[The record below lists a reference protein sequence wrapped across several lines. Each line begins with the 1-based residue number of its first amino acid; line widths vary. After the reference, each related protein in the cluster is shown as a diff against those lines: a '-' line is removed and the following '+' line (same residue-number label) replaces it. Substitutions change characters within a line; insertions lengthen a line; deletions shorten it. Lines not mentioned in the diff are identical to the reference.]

1 MSVYGETVKGGVKPE
16 RVSVIHGIAFGSS
29 DKISAG
35 ILSCLLLQLQYL
47 FYFIFLYLTYFV
59 FSMYVLITTCNQS
72 SKSKIKVK
80 VFAITFS
87 RKCLMQFN
95 VLRSENF
102 SWFLFPSHFKN
113 ILMFKKRGIITSS
126 RRFDK
131 LSDRPGRTGLQMPLC
146 KCPGGLG
153 TFGTD

>member
-95 VLRSENF
+95 VLRSKNF
-102 SWFLFPSHFKN
+102 S
-113 ILMFKKRGIITSS
+113 
-126 RRFDK
+126 
-131 LSDRPGRTGLQMPLC
+131 
-146 KCPGGLG
+146 
-153 TFGTD
+153 